1 MCLPISMPSGRF
13 ARRVTNRLMSHPANE
28 ERDQNRAQWL
38 EEQSMK
44 EEDVLEDKG
53 GEFIYIEW
61 KKVYLPDRLQKGFDG
76 ADFNL

>member
-28 ERDQNRAQWL
+28 QWAEKRQEWL
-38 EEQSMK
+38 EAQGFK
-44 EEDVLEDKG
+44 EEDVIEDKG
-53 GEFIYIEW
+53 GEFIYVEW

-76 ADFNL
+76 ADL